1 MTRARGDAPPPAPL
15 RLRPPGAARSGG
27 RGTPNH
33 RTRSRGHEPL
43 RMSVANGVAPGGRR
57 RARGYP
63 HVVNAPVRR
72 RRRSIARRAPRP
84 PAHDRGEQHA
94 QHPCRE
100 ELHPVPRRH
109 TAADH
114 RGSTSLPGAGAGL
127 GLARRRPEDPAH
139 LPVQELPRGA
149 RLRRSRRASSPR
161 PRAIIPTSPL
171 AGATP
176 PSRCRPRRSKVCT
189 RTTSSWRR
197 SSTVCRR
204 TNAGLDSARART
216 VRIMPSSPGGRS
228 APEELAGARAGPDR
242 PSPGE

>member
-57 RARGYP
+57 QARGYP
-63 HVVNAPVRR
+63 HVANAPVRR
-72 RRRSIARRAPRP
+72 RWQSIARRAPRP
-84 PAHDRGEQHA
+84 PAHHRGEQHA

-100 ELHPVPRRH
+100 ELHTVPRRH

-114 RGSTSLPGAGAGL
+114 RGSTRLPGAGAGL

-149 RLRRSRRASSPR
+149 RLRPARRASSPR

-176 PSRCRPRRSKVCT
+176 RSRCRPRRSKVCT

-204 TNAGLDSARART
+204 PSAELASARAWTCGSCHRLQ
-216 VRIMPSSPGGRS
+216 S
-228 APEELAGARAGPDR
+228 AEAHREELPASRPGPDG
-242 PSPGE
+242 PSPGQ